1 MKKLVLLIVL
11 MAVPAISF
19 AKLDIGAKIG
29 YNASKFSTDFDQISS
44 DFKSGFQIGAFGRI
58 GDSFFLQPELLYSI
72 YGSKLN
78 YNSSSY
84 NVDQNSIDIGLLLGL
99 SIINGDIISINLQA
113 GPFASILTS
122 KGLFQVPGEI
132 TNSEFEDFNWGVK
145 FGAGLDLSNLT
156 LELRYLLGMSDVYK
170 TGSGFQEIDMK
181 NSKIEVAVGIKLLS
195 F

>member
-29 YNASKFSTDFDQISS
+29 YNASKFSTDFDKISS
-44 DFKSGFQIGAFGRI
+44 DSKSGFQIGAFGRL
-58 GDSFFLQPELLYSI
+58 GDKFFLQPELLYSI

-78 YNSSSY
+78 YNSNSY
-84 NVDQNSIDIGLLLGL
+84 DVDQNSIDIGLLLGL

-132 TNSEFEDFNWGVK
+132 TNSEFENFNWGVK